1 LGRRF
6 AIARTCS
13 EDSLRPLGGTLESA
27 TGIGVSGLGGVGVAV
42 WALVAVVWALVTV
55 VWALVAVV

>member
-1 LGRRF
+1 
-6 AIARTCS
+6 
-13 EDSLRPLGGTLESA
+13 LESA
-27 TGIGVSGLGGVGVAV
+27 TGIGVSGLVGVGVAV